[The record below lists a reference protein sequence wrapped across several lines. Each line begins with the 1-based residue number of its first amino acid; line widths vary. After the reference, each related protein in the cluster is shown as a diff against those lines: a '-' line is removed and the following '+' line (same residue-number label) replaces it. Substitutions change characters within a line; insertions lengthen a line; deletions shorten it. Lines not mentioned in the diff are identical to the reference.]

1 MEGSNL
7 RPPRCERGALTTELT
22 APYLWDN
29 VNYRHRHAHVQ
40 LKQRPFNCKQSGT
53 NVAGKPTV
61 TLWELADI
69 NSSPWSN
76 CLVGTRSKILMI
88 GDDKDSYLEVAAG
101 VNLYMI

>member
-1 MEGSNL
+1 
-7 RPPRCERGALTTELT
+7 
-22 APYLWDN
+22 
-29 VNYRHRHAHVQ
+29 VQ
-40 LKQRPFNCKQSGT
+40 LRQRPFNGKQRDT

-76 CLVGTRSKILMI
+76 CLVRTRSKILMI
-88 GDDKDSYLEVAAG
+88 GGDKDSYLEVAAG

>member
-1 MEGSNL
+1 M
-7 RPPRCERGALTTELT
+7 
-22 APYLWDN
+22 
-29 VNYRHRHAHVQ
+29 Q
-40 LKQRPFNCKQSGT
+40 LKQGPFNRKQSDT

-76 CLVGTRSKILMI
+76 CLVRTRSKILMI
-88 GDDKDSYLEVAAG
+88 GGDKDSYLEVAAG